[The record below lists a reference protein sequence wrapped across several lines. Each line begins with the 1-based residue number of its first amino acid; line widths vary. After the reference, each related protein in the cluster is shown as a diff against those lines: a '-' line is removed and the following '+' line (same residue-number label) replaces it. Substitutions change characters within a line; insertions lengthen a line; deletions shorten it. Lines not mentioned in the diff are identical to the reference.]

1 MHELVEHDIRVLWDY
16 MLLHQTAGKADCLVM
31 LGGYDDRAAVYAA
44 ELTKQFHYWDVM
56 ICNGVANDSLLA
68 ASRTGATET
77 EHALAAMQRTGF
89 TKQAIP
95 ETKAQNIK
103 EGVKLSFDL
112 LRSQNKPMLLSLLVV
127 TMPYMERWVSMLFQV
142 EWPDRDTVIMVSSP
156 HIGLDECIT
165 NDHTHEEI
173 ISTLVGNMRKIITLL
188 TSSGQSEQAL
198 TVDVRAAYDRLIAAG
213 YTKYLVNI

>member
-1 MHELVEHDIRVLWDY
+1 MIYAYFGITCYCIKQQARPIVSLCW
-16 MLLHQTAGKADCLVM
+16 
-31 LGGYDDRAAVYAA
+31 GGYDDRAAVYAA

-112 LRSQNKPMLLSLLVV
+112 LRSQNKPM
-127 TMPYMERWVSMLFQV
+127 P
-142 EWPDRDTVIMVSSP
+142 
-156 HIGLDECIT
+156 
-165 NDHTHEEI
+165 
-173 ISTLVGNMRKIITLL
+173 L
-188 TSSGQSEQAL
+188 TSRSL
-198 TVDVRAAYDRLIAAG
+198 
-213 YTKYLVNI
+213 